1 MDIIVYFVLF
11 IIWILIEKGFHA
23 RTLFWDKKMKDFLK
37 GIKLYMEEFN
47 IPQNLFEEFF
57 HTIKEKNF
65 YKSIIES
72 NKPND
77 LLVLKF
83 LMLYFYHRLISG
95 ELHFC
100 GVLSPQGMDYKKYF
114 QDILRLMFIK
124 KYITKQE
131 LDDTIENVNYYIREV
146 G

>member
-83 LMLYFYHRLISG
+83 LMLYFYYF
-95 ELHFC
+95 HF
-100 GVLSPQGMDYKKYF
+100 L
-114 QDILRLMFIK
+114 FI
-124 KYITKQE
+124 
-131 LDDTIENVNYYIREV
+131 
-146 G
+146 